1 LSRNGD
7 DTLRIAANS
16 LAADSLSAAAT
27 VFQPDAP
34 AHDVSGPLDAG
45 DADTNVLD
53 AAALS
58 FQPGASEH
66 AAAVATAGSDSHPD
80 RMPMLPNVH
89 DFDPD
94 LAMPALE
101 EDSVSD
107 ELAALENPSDS
118 GSDDDEGGQ
127 QLSFL
132 DTPSWRKAETGCSL
146 PPPVARAKAQPPSP
160 PSIRIAPGTPVVPSR
175 FFAGQAPGYVYTT
188 REGVSGYYKDLQPPT
203 LTRQVIHL
211 DILVPHLLTAAPVEP
226 PEPNE
231 HRRDPA
237 GRRCRRGRGA
247 PASEEVAAKIPAIAT
262 GLTTWEDLDWRKAGL
277 WALDTCNP
285 SSMTSAE
292 KFVLPRSSAD
302 FLSLQET
309 KRLGAAG
316 SEGVARSAAAA
327 GWNCSATPALRCDSD
342 FASGGVAVA
351 ARSGIGVR
359 APDHIGVS
367 SAVQHRIHV
376 AKVSALLKG
385 GFYSLSVYLQ
395 DGVGLS
401 ELNLSLLQEVACVAK
416 SLNGPWVLA
425 GDFNMEPATLAA
437 SGFLQ
442 LAGGH
447 IVAPKHA
454 TCHNSVYD
462 YFVVSDSFLPCV
474 RGIARVDNSGLHPH
488 FPVRLFLAGDGR
500 RHLQRCL
507 ARPSVVPGVLP
518 FGPLPDPT
526 LFKVVRPAAA
536 SEDELNRAAEAWRG
550 LARREW
556 ASLLSEDA
564 DDRLPHF
571 VWRPIAGR
579 PAPSHLGSTPVSEYW
594 REFAARIT
602 EAAALLERKRHGGTA
617 LIVTHFAKLRGRIQM
632 VKFTPAEHAHA
643 FGALEAAI
651 ACANGHDTV
660 ALRRAAAA
668 ARKTAKPLEDAVAR
682 QRSVRWKN
690 SLVNASAACP
700 DGPQQPSR
708 KAYQWIRSASGWQKS
723 PMGSEALNEQVPDE
737 DDETPGHT
745 IVDVDRGSRIWA
757 PLADRELVP
766 LSSQA
771 DVDRE
776 GEGWADLWLE
786 GGAYDAICRPDVA
799 DALDPLW
806 PDALRRSAMSFPV
819 GTGKGADNVAPRAF
833 ARLSDDALRALAAI
847 LRCAELVGGWP
858 CLFLLVLIVLL
869 PKADGGRR
877 PIGLFVATVRIWA
890 RARADVARRWEALNA
905 RRTIYGG
912 AGMGAQRA
920 AWLSGFR
927 AETSAQSK
935 LAFAQSLLDLVK
947 AFEKVKHA
955 ILVDAAV
962 RHGYSLWLLRMSL
975 ASYRAPRAIGVNGV
989 YTRTITACRGIT
1001 AGSTFATTELRVLL
1015 LTMVDETYKLWAT
1028 VDLSLYVDDATVSAT
1043 GDYLSAAV
1051 DVAGAT
1057 DHIVRHCEAALEL
1070 EISVKKSVAAAGTMG
1085 LAKLVAR
1092 TSRTGKLTPTRA
1104 TKLLGAPSGGG
1115 RKRYVKP
1122 SVARLATL
1130 KGRVLKIHQLR
1141 KGSKVNIKQM
1151 VRASATPAVTYGV
1164 EVMGMSDG
1172 HLDAARRVVAKAVSP
1187 AAGGKSHHASL
1198 YAVDSSG
1205 SSVDPAADAHV
1216 LPLKFWAMAHWQRW
1230 TATSE
1235 LHTAFIRGVHR
1246 LQLAKRSCWD
1256 LVTGP
1261 VTALIASCWRLG
1273 WRFLSSTQFL
1283 TDEGHFVDINQDPP
1297 AAVARMARRSV
1308 HRWQLLQ
1315 LAHELPMLVPDIMD
1329 VGSDGAG
1336 ADAGGPCGCLPGPFE
1351 PPPLWALSPRR
1362 VRLPPSVQD
1371 FAATVGRA
1379 LVGKRPP
1386 RKLVPQ
1392 YSFAHRPYLLSA
1404 MCNGQWTQ
1412 DRIAKAARSEVD
1424 VNCQLCKREPGTLIH
1439 RLACPAVVPAEG
1451 WPPLPESADE
1461 LLRSLEPARRHLLLT
1476 RGLFVARVPPKVIP
1490 KDGWF
1495 RWLSPIPAAYDGSG
1509 TWYVDGSRIDGPD
1522 LHTARCGYAA
1532 VLVSSSGDLLAHGHG
1547 VPPEWIVTA
1556 AAAECWA
1563 YLAVLRAC
1571 PEIPDVVT
1579 DCQSVRTTLAAGAQA
1594 ACAASRPLARIWGM
1608 IFTALDGDSGH
1619 DAHGKLVWMPSHTT
1633 AATAS
1638 SHKRSDGRPVGG
1650 TDWRAN
1656 RLADALAKL
1665 AALSGRAP
1673 AELRSFLTAAKQVV
1687 EHSVAVLGVATYTAN
1702 NFKESHWTAAGKLVQ
1717 TTCRDTAPPELRKG
1731 TWGPRPAQPRLTSAA
1746 AATADASDAAEQ
1758 QLAQQ
1763 RLHLLAAK
1771 TRAAEQRKAA
1781 ETQAELRFKAAWLAD
1796 LHARDRQPAA
1806 GPSAAERLEAL
1817 RQRLRQRAAAR
1828 L

>member
-1 LSRNGD
+1 LSHDGD

-16 LAADSLSAAAT
+16 LAVNALPAAAA
-27 VFQPDAP
+27 VFQPEAHAHVVAERFAP
-34 AHDVSGPLDAG
+34 GSAS
-45 DADTNVLD
+45 TSVL
-53 AAALS
+53 AAAASS
-58 FQPGASEH
+58 FRPGAAEH
-66 AAAVATAGSDSHPD
+66 VTAEATTGSVSHPGCTLL
-80 RMPMLPNVH
+80 PPNVH
-89 DFDPD
+89 DLETD
-94 LAMPALE
+94 LTMPALE
-101 EDSVSD
+101 ED
-107 ELAALENPSDS
+107 LAPDGTAEIEDPDDSDS
-118 GSDDDEGGQ
+118 NDEEEGQ
-127 QLSFL
+127 LLNFL
-132 DTPSWRKAETGCSL
+132 DTPSWRKAEAGCSL

-160 PSIRIAPGTPVVPSR
+160 PSIRIAPGVPAVPSS

-188 REGVSGYYKDLQPPT
+188 RDGVPGYYKDLQPAVM
-203 LTRQVIHL
+203 TRQIIHL
-211 DILVPHLLTAAPVEP
+211 DVLVPRSLTAVDLEP
-226 PEPNE
+226 PQPCA
-231 HRRDPA
+231 HRRDPS

-247 PASEEVAAKIPAIAT
+247 PASEEAAAKIPAIAT

-302 FLSLQET
+302 FISLQET

-367 SAVQHRIHV
+367 SAIQHRIHV
-376 AKVSALLKG
+376 AKISALLKG
-385 GFYSLSVYLQ
+385 GFFSLSVYLQ

-425 GDFNMEPATLAA
+425 GDFNLEPSVLAA

-462 YFVVSDSFLPCV
+462 YFVVSDAFLPCV
-474 RGIARVDNSGLHPH
+474 RGIARIDNSGLHPH

-507 ARPSVVPGVLP
+507 ARPSVVPGALP
-518 FGPLPDPT
+518 AGPLPDPT
-526 LFKVVRPAAA
+526 PFKLVRPAAA
-536 SEDELNRAAEAWRG
+536 NEDELNCAAEAWRG

-564 DDRLPHF
+564 DDRLPRF
-571 VWRPIAGR
+571 VWQPIAGR

-594 REFAARIT
+594 REFAARVT
-602 EAAALLERKRHGGTA
+602 EAAALLERKRHGGAA

-632 VKFTPAEHAHA
+632 VKFSPAEHAHA
-643 FGALEAAI
+643 FGTLEAAI
-651 ACANGHDTV
+651 ACANAHDTV
-660 ALRRAAAA
+660 ALRRTAAA

-690 SLVNASAACP
+690 SLVNTSTACP
-700 DGPQQPSR
+700 EGPQQPSR

-723 PMGSEALNEQVPDE
+723 PLGSEALNEQVPDE
-737 DDETPGHT
+737 DDDTPGHT
-745 IVDVDRGSRIWA
+745 IVDVDRGPRIWM
-757 PLADRELVP
+757 PLAERELVP
-766 LSSQA
+766 LSGQA

-786 GGAYDAICRPDVA
+786 GGTYQAMCCPDVA

-806 PDALRRSAMSFPV
+806 PDALRRSAMSFPI

-858 CLFLLVLIVLL
+858 RLFLLVLIVLL
-869 PKADGGRR
+869 PKSDGGRR
-877 PIGLFVATVRIWA
+877 PIGLFVATIRIWA
-890 RARADVARRWEALNA
+890 RARADVARRWEAANA

-975 ASYRAPRAIGVNGV
+975 ASYRAPRAIGVNGI
-989 YTRTITACRGIT
+989 YTRTIVACRGIT

-1015 LTMVDETYKLWAT
+1015 LSMVDDTYRLWAT

-1057 DHIVRHCEAALEL
+1057 DHIVRHCEVALEL
-1070 EISVKKSVAAAGTMG
+1070 EISVKKSVAAAGTLG
-1085 LAKLVAR
+1085 LANMVAR

-1104 TKLLGAPSGGG
+1104 AKLLGAPSGGG

-1130 KGRVLKIHQLR
+1130 KGRVLKIHKLR
-1141 KGSKVNIKQM
+1141 KGSKVNIKQL
-1151 VRASATPAVTYGV
+1151 VRASATPTVTYGV

-1172 HLDAARRVVAKAVSP
+1172 HLDTARRLVAKAVSP

-1198 YAVDSSG
+1198 YAVDSAG

-1216 LPLKFWAMAHWQRW
+1216 LPLKFWAMAHWQGW
-1230 TATSE
+1230 MATSE
-1235 LHTAFIRGVHR
+1235 LRTAFIRGVHR

-1315 LAHELPMLVPDIMD
+1315 LVHELPMLVPDIMD
-1329 VGSDGAG
+1329 VGGDGAG
-1336 ADAGGPCGCLPGPFE
+1336 ADAWRHGGGLSGPFE
-1351 PPPLWALSPRR
+1351 PPPLWALSPPR

-1379 LVGKRPP
+1379 LMGKRLP

-1392 YSFAHRPYLLSA
+1392 FSFAHRPYLLSA

-1412 DRIAKAARSEVD
+1412 DRIAHAARSEVD
-1424 VNCQLCKREPGTLIH
+1424 VNCQLCKRERGTLIH

-1451 WPPLPESADE
+1451 WPPLPDAADE
-1461 LLRSLEPARRHLLLT
+1461 ILRNLEPARRQLLLT
-1476 RGLFVARVPPKVIP
+1476 RGLYVVRVPPKVVP
-1490 KDGWF
+1490 KEGWF
-1495 RWLSPIPAAYDGSG
+1495 RWLSPIPADYDGSG
-1509 TWYVDGSRIDGPD
+1509 VWYVDGSRIDGPD
-1522 LHTARCGYAA
+1522 LLTARCGYSA
-1532 VLVSSSGDLLAHGHG
+1532 VLVSSAGNLLAHGHG
-1547 VPPEWIVTA
+1547 VPPEWIFTA

-1579 DCQSVRTTLAAGAQA
+1579 DCQSVRTTLAAGPQA

-1608 IFTALDGDSGH
+1608 IFTALDGDLGH

-1665 AALSGRAP
+1665 AALAGRAP
-1673 AELRSFLTAAKQVV
+1673 AELRGFLAAAKQVV
-1687 EHSVAVLGVATYTAN
+1687 EHSVAVLGVATHAAN

-1717 TTCRDTAPPELRKG
+1717 TTCRDTAPPQLNKG
-1731 TWGPRPAQPRLTSAA
+1731 TWGPRPAQPRPAST
-1746 AATADASDAAEQ
+1746 ATATNEENDAAER
-1758 QLAQQ
+1758 QLAERRAHQ
-1763 RLHLLAAK
+1763 LAAK
-1771 TRAAEQRKAA
+1771 SRAAEQRRATEA
-1781 ETQAELRFKAAWLAD
+1781 QAELRFKTAWLTD
-1796 LHARDRQPAA
+1796 LQDKQRQPAA
-1806 GPSAAERLEAL
+1806 GPSGAERLAAL
-1817 RQRLRQRAAAR
+1817 KERLRQRQAAR